1 MNASSSSSYALRLM
15 CDHGFKVKRYA
26 HKIFKKNEMPKVETE
41 ERMGS
46 SAPVEIDGIQISE
59 LQMRK
64 KSHKHDLFTI
74 DLHRSAK
81 STERM
86 DGE

>member
-1 MNASSSSSYALRLM
+1 
-15 CDHGFKVKRYA
+15 
-26 HKIFKKNEMPKVETE
+26 MPKVETE